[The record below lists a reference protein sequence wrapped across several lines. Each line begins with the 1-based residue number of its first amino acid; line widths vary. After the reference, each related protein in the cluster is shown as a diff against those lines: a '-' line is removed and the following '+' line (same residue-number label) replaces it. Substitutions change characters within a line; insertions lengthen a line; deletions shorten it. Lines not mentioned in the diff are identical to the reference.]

1 MVSRKIDFSISIF
14 AKSDGRVHWYL
25 CLWSHAALTPN
36 SDHLGGAC
44 QTASDGIALELT
56 VRNSFLGTPFSRG
69 WSGEMECTTKRDCTS
84 RSPASPHSFPTCRLH
99 RTKDEDDIL
108 EYHEIV
114 RLLEE
119 ASRQD
124 LSQFRVAPGRVQQE
138 ANRTAVGSYSGSW
151 QTRDQKKNL
160 VEYAYFRG
168 QVRGLIAA

>member
-1 MVSRKIDFSISIF
+1 MYD
-14 AKSDGRVHWYL
+14 
-25 CLWSHAALTPN
+25 
-36 SDHLGGAC
+36 
-44 QTASDGIALELT
+44 QT
-56 VRNSFLGTPFSRG
+56 
-69 WSGEMECTTKRDCTS
+69 
-84 RSPASPHSFPTCRLH
+84 RLH
-99 RTKDEDDIL
+99 FAVTRFTAFVSNLPLAPDEDDIL